1 MTEKKEKRRS
11 GKRIAALIL
20 GGVLFLVVLP
30 VTAIYVSQLIDS
42 WFGFP
47 KLISQPFNYI
57 LAAIFLAVGFFWG
70 IWSNVDLFRKGEGTP
85 VPTSETQTRKL
96 VVDGAYK
103 YTRNPMMFGYLLILI
118 GLGFLFN
125 SLFLTLGATSI
136 FTAVLVAVIKLWE
149 EKNLEKR
156 FGESYVEYKKKVSF
170 LIPMPPKKTEK

>member
-1 MTEKKEKRRS
+1 MMKVKGKKARNM
-11 GKRIAALIL
+11 KRIAALI
-20 GGVLFLVVLP
+20 GGGILFVVILP
-30 VTAIYVSQLIDS
+30 VICIYVSQLIDS
-42 WFGFP
+42 RFGFP
-47 KLISQPFNYI
+47 QLIPIPFNFVI
-57 LAAIFLAVGFFWG
+57 AAIFFVVGFFWA

-85 VPTSETQTRKL
+85 VPMSETQTRKL

-136 FTAVLVAVIKLWE
+136 FTVGLVAVIKLWE

-156 FGESYVEYKKKVSF
+156 FGKSYTEYKKKVSF
-170 LIPMPPKKTEK
+170 LIPTPPKG